1 MKKLLILLAL
11 LFIGYVA
18 NAQPTLES
26 TLDMQTQIIDS
37 LQQTIQEQDEL
48 ITNLKSS
55 SVKVEVPTTQ
65 LLAIC
70 SLNSLFILIGIL
82 AAAFA
87 KRYALGIVIKKRT
100 DSYED

>member
-1 MKKLLILLAL
+1 MKELIILLVL
-11 LFIGYVA
+11 LLVGIVA

-26 TLDMQTQIIDS
+26 TLDMQTEIIDS

-48 ITNLKSS
+48 ITHLKSS

-82 AAAFA
+82 AAAFT
-87 KRYALGIVIKKRT
+87 KRYVFGIVIKKRT
-100 DSYED
+100 DSYEN